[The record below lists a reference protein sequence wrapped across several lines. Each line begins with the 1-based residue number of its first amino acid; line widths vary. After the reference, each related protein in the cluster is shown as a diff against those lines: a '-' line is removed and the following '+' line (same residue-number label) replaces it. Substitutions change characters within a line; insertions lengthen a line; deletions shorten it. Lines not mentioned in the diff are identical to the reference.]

1 MTCRHYQQSL
11 PADSNFCPACGTDQ
25 RQPTALPPFDP
36 RQLRRSATK
45 RKFAGVCGGIAEYV
59 DIEVTIVRL
68 IWVIVSIV
76 PGAIFGGIAVYLL
89 AWLIM
94 PDSITSANARSDR
107 RLTRSATNRKIAGIC
122 GGVGEYF
129 GVDPTAARLLWT
141 VLSIVPGFII
151 GGIAAYVI
159 AWLVMPSPP
168 TPSSDFTDTLQ

>member
-1 MTCRHYQQSL
+1 MTCRHCQQSL

-25 RQPTALPPFDP
+25 RPPTAVPSFDA

-45 RKFAGVCGGIAEYV
+45 RKFAGVCGGIAEYL

-76 PGAIFGGIAVYLL
+76 PGAVFGGIAVYLL

-168 TPSSDFTDTLQ
+168 TSGSDITDTIQ

>member
-1 MTCRHYQQSL
+1 MTCRHCQQSL
-11 PADSNFCPACGTDQ
+11 PADSNFCPTCGTDQ
-25 RQPTALPPFDP
+25 RQPTAVPPFDP

-59 DIEVTIVRL
+59 DIELTIVRL
-68 IWVIVSIV
+68 IWVILSIV

-94 PDSITSANARSDR
+94 QDSITSANARSDR
-107 RLTRSATNRKIAGIC
+107 RLTRSATNRKIAGIH
-122 GGVGEYF
+122 
-129 GVDPTAARLLWT
+129 
-141 VLSIVPGFII
+141 